1 MNFRSTQKLGS
12 GQFGTVNKGVWQSPA
27 GSVEVAVKTLKEG
40 ASEQDRVKFLQEA
53 AISGQFHHPNVIELH
68 GVVTV
73 GEPVSPKAC
82 RKSFVYTIHLLCPY
96 IHADNDCPG
105 VHVRRRP

>member
-1 MNFRSTQKLGS
+1 VNFRSTQKLGS

-27 GSVEVAVKTLKEG
+27 GPVEVAVKTLKEG

-53 AISGQFHHPNVIELH
+53 AISGQFHHRNVIELH

-73 GEPVSPKAC
+73 GEPTMIVLEFMSEGDLRAYLNEQSPW
-82 RKSFVYTIHLLCPY
+82 
-96 IHADNDCPG
+96 
-105 VHVRRRP
+105 

>member
-1 MNFRSTQKLGS
+1 MIATTFRCLNLLYNSTSESFFLLYRLGEKLGS
-12 GQFGTVNKGVWQSPA
+12 GQFGTVNKGMWQSPA
-27 GSVEVAVKTLKEG
+27 GPVEVAVKTLKEG

-73 GEPVSPKAC
+73 GEPVCIQTS
-82 RKSFVYTIHLLCPY
+82 LQ
-96 IHADNDCPG
+96 
-105 VHVRRRP
+105 